1 MQIYIIWNM
10 SLYNLVKKMNRNIE
24 DDIIQEPWNEM
35 TQFNS
40 HIPWWIFD
48 ILFTKWYELFE
59 WSIKQQNDKPSLIY
73 IPNEDAQYTMW
84 QTLKNSQKLLFMV
97 LWNYSYIR
105 WNIIKWNMKSVAF
118 IIDKKTWFIT
128 KKTRRFNNNCA
139 FDIQSW
145 WSWALLLR
153 NKI

>member
-1 MQIYIIWNM
+1 MNYKIDHNIW
-10 SLYNLVKKMNRNIE
+10 K
-24 DDIIQEPWNEM
+24 EPRNEM
-35 TQFNS
+35 TKLNS
-40 HIPWWIFD
+40 HIPSWIFD
-48 ILFTKWYELFE
+48 ILFAKWYELFE

-97 LWNYSYIR
+97 LWNYSC
-105 WNIIKWNMKSVAF
+105 IKWNNIKWKIKSVAF
-118 IIDKKTWFIT
+118 VIDENSWFIT
-128 KKTRRFNNNCA
+128 KKVRRFNNNCT

-145 WSWALLLR
+145 WSWALLIR